1 MSEIPKSDE
10 SASEVAVTEA
20 IVKEPVALNPFSSA
34 ALAMQVRPPSHVVR
48 MVTLGI
54 CAMTAIGL
62 LFASLAKMDIVVSA
76 QGKVIPA
83 GKSKV
88 IQPLEPG
95 VVRAVHVRDGQ
106 SVHAGDVLIEL
117 DPTSTGADRD
127 RVQREYWEAQADVLR
142 MTAQL
147 VSKKVF
153 LPPADMPADIA
164 ANQHIILQGRNAEQR
179 AKMASLDADMNK
191 RRADVEAIQTNV
203 TQLNS
208 SLPLIAQK
216 YQMREELAKTGHI
229 AQTTVIDS
237 KLELI
242 NAEKELAVQGSRL
255 KESTANYQAAVEQRS
270 QALAEFKA
278 RTSTELVEATKK
290 RDAAQQE
297 YIKANQRWTQQTL
310 KTPIDGVVQ
319 QLSVTTVGG
328 VVTAAQPLLTVVP
341 ENTPLEIEAQVINRD
356 VGHLHVGQRVIN
368 KVETYDFTRYG
379 YIEGEVLWVGTDAVQ
394 DQKLGLVYPVRIKLA
409 QTETPNAVN
418 GRKGAVTAGMNVTA
432 DIRTDERRMIE
443 YLLAPM
449 LRYKQ
454 EALRER

>member
-1 MSEIPKSDE
+1 MSEVPKSNRVV
-10 SASEVAVTEA
+10 SEPATDKSV
-20 IVKEPVALNPFSSA
+20 VKNPMSINPFSSA
-34 ALAMQVRPPSHVVR
+34 ALALQIRPPSHVVR
-48 MVTLGI
+48 MVTLGV
-54 CAMTAIGL
+54 CAMTTIGL

-117 DPTSTGADRD
+117 DPTSTGADRA

-142 MTAQL
+142 TTAQL
-147 VSKKVF
+147 QGKRNFV
-153 LPPADMPADIA
+153 PPTEMPMEITL
-164 ANQHIILQGRNAEQR
+164 NQTVILQGRHAEQH
-179 AKMASLDADMNK
+179 AKMASMDADMNK

-203 TQLNS
+203 TQLKN

-229 AQTTVIDS
+229 AQTTVIES

-270 QALAEFKA
+270 QALAEFRA
-278 RTSTELVEATKK
+278 RTSTELVEAVKK

-297 YIKANQRWTQQTL
+297 YIKANQRWTQQSL
-310 KTPIDGVVQ
+310 KAPIDGVVQ

-341 ENTPLEIEAQVINRD
+341 ENTPLEIEAQVVNRD
-356 VGHLHVGQRVIN
+356 VGHLRAGQRVIN

-394 DQKLGLVYPVRIKLA
+394 DPKLGLVYPVRIKLS
-409 QTETPNAVN
+409 QTETPHAVN
-418 GRKGAVTAGMNVTA
+418 GRKGLVTAGMNVTA